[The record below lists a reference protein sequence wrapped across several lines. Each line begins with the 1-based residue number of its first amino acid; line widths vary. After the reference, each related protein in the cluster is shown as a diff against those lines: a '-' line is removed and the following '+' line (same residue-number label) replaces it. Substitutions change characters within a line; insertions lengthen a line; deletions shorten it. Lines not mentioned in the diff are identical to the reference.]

1 MNQSPGLADLDR
13 VDLDPSYHAMLAG
26 VTRDMGGHRTWRER
40 KAAEA
45 RQLLALASMAPRL
58 CVENLSLGSDL
69 RAIVRLKMP
78 VPCGPGQGELVIA
91 HQALLGVRWP
101 VEVLSQSLPGPA
113 FVQVLLPQGVFHP
126 SVAKG
131 PIQALCL
138 GAQLPVGIKV
148 TELVLMSYRAV
159 TLQDHTL
166 DVQDPAGVFRAD
178 AAIWWQSNTD
188 RIPLTAAPFLSAA
201 EPAEEGCDV

>member
-1 MNQSPGLADLDR
+1 
-13 VDLDPSYHAMLAG
+13 
-26 VTRDMGGHRTWRER
+26 
-40 KAAEA
+40 
-45 RQLLALASMAPRL
+45 
-58 CVENLSLGSDL
+58 
-69 RAIVRLKMP
+69 MP
-78 VPCGPGQGELVIA
+78 VPCRPGQGELVIA

-131 PIQALCL
+131 HIQALCL

-178 AAIWWQSNTD
+178 AAIWWQSNTH
-188 RIPLTAAPFLSAA
+188 RIPLTAEPFLSVA
-201 EPAEEGCDV
+201 EPAGEVRDV